1 MKIFN
6 EQVHGVDTAL
16 ARAGYPL
23 MAEIPNIGELLREF
37 HPLYLRGKRLGNS
50 PIAHGDDK
58 FLRMITVDF
67 DVTAPRY
74 WWQEF
79 DTYHYTV
86 KMSQSTMHRLVSMD
100 VKSMVNP
107 YVLPDVVRIVENLA
121 DAYRVRPTEENFMKL
136 KSNLPEG
143 MELTAG
149 ITTNYAQ
156 LKTMYYQR
164 RNHRL
169 PEWKVFCSWIAT
181 LPFTKDFGVVDD
193 RIVKGENA

>member
-1 MKIFN
+1 MRIFN

-23 MAEIPNIGELLREF
+23 MEEVPDMHKLLTDF
-37 HPLYLRGKRLGNS
+37 YPLYKRGKRLGKT
-50 PIAHGDDK
+50 PISHGDDK

-79 DTYHYTV
+79 DTYHHTV
-86 KMSQSTMHRLVSMD
+86 KMSQSTMHRLTKMD
-100 VKSMVNP
+100 VSKMVNA
-107 YVLPDVVRIVENLA
+107 YVLPDVIRIVENLIDNYKA
-121 DAYRVRPTEENFMKL
+121 CPTTVNFLRL

-143 MELTAG
+143 FELTAG

-164 RNHRL
+164 RNHKL
-169 PEWKVFCSWIAT
+169 PEWQEFCSWITT
-181 LPFTKDFGVVDD
+181 LPFVYDFGVVNNE
-193 RIVKGENA
+193 RKGEV

>member
-6 EQVHGVDTAL
+6 AQVHGVDTAL

-23 MAEIPNIGELLREF
+23 MAEIPDFSKLLNDF
-37 HPLYLRGKRLGNS
+37 QPLYKRGKRLGNT
-50 PIAHGDDK
+50 PISHGDDK

-86 KMSQSTMHRLVSMD
+86 KMSQSTMHCLSKMEVSKMA
-100 VKSMVNP
+100 NP
-107 YVLPDVVRIVENLA
+107 YVLPNVIRIVENLIDDYKA
-121 DAYRVRPTEENFMKL
+121 SPTTYNFLRL

-143 MELTAG
+143 IELTAG

-164 RNHRL
+164 RSHYL
-169 PEWKVFCSWIAT
+169 PEWQEFCSWITT
-181 LPFTKDFGVVDD
+181 LPFAYDFGVVSN
-193 RIVKGENA
+193 RKKGEA